1 MKTAVLASLIASAA
15 AFAPAAKQAS
25 TSVSLNAFEDELG
38 VQPPLGFFDPLGLL
52 NGKRILFVPIQL
64 ENFVSTTTFLTLF
77 TRLVWIN
84 NRSR

>member
-52 NGKRILFVPIQL
+52 NGKNSFVDRHDSL
-64 ENFVSTTTFLTLF
+64 LH
-77 TRLVWIN
+77 
-84 NRSR
+84 RSFFSHSLA